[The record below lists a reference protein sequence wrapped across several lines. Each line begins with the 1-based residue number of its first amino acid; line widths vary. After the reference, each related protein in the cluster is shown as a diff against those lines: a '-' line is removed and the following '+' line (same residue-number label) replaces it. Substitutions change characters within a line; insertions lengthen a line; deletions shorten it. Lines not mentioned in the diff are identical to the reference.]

1 MSTITKVLT
10 ILRSTKKFD
19 AFNDFGLRLSGTGTT
34 LPRISMIRCYSSKE
48 SGIAKSEAN
57 GHSEVSRDV
66 KPIGEKI
73 KETTKTVSYT
83 GIILV
88 GVGVTGVIFYYVFR
102 ELFSSNSPNSI
113 YSEALEKCKNDPR
126 IEDALGAPIKGYGEE
141 TSRRRRTHV
150 SHAIYEKDGINHMRM
165 RFYIQGVRNKG
176 VVELDMKQNE
186 NGKYMCRYLLVVLD
200 DYSGK
205 TFIIEDNRAEL
216 DATPEQF
223 ERQLPTLTLTQ

>member
-1 MSTITKVLT
+1 MNLFSK
-10 ILRSTKKFD
+10 
-19 AFNDFGLRLSGTGTT
+19 T
-34 LPRISMIRCYSSKE
+34 LPLIRCNRSVIPVTIGFWRSSLRYLSSQKE
-48 SGIAKSEAN
+48 GGLTKSRASQDSGD
-57 GHSEVSRDV
+57 VSTDV
-66 KPIGEKI
+66 RPLGEKI

-126 IEDALGAPIKGYGEE
+126 VEDALGAPIKGYGEE

-150 SHAIYEKDGINHMRM
+150 SHAVYEKNGVKHMRM
-165 RFYIQGVRNKG
+165 RFYIKGIRNKA

-186 NGKYMCRYLLVVLD
+186 YGNYMCRYLLVQLD

-216 DATPEQF
+216 DKSSAEFNGQF
-223 ERQLPTLTLTQ
+223 PTLTLTQ